1 MSDNKED
8 TPMSILE
15 QNLQNH
21 LEKIKRIAKTNTVK
35 NEKGQ
40 TVLTKDD
47 PYREEQDWESSIKK
61 NTDK

>member
-1 MSDNKED
+1 LNDKKED
-8 TPMSILE
+8 TQMSILE
-15 QNLQNH
+15 QNLRNH
-21 LEKIKRIAKTNTVK
+21 LEKIKHIAKSNTVK

-61 NTDK
+61 STDK